1 MLLRYFTSLL
11 TSRFVFLL
19 LCTQLLTGCAN
30 TADMFSLKGLDSFAG
45 DMVDLFRSSE
55 EPIEIDPDELAEL
68 EAADKIK
75 LLWQS
80 SIGDS
85 EVAAFSPVFEDGAI
99 YAADEAGSLFRF
111 DAKTG
116 EQTWHI
122 DTKHKLSGGVGAG
135 SGIILVGTFKGE
147 VLAFDSRGNSQ
158 WKAQVTSE
166 VLSAPQVADNVAV
179 VRTGDGRIFGL
190 DALDGSR
197 KWVYQGATP
206 ALSVRSYAGALISR
220 GAVFAGFA
228 GGKLTAMSLL
238 NGNIGWEVAV
248 SQPRGVTELERMT
261 DVTSL
266 PAADDQFV
274 CAVAYQGRVACFDM
288 VDGGQIWARE
298 GSSNA
303 GLDMDNDY
311 VYVSK
316 DHNAVMAYDKRS
328 GAGVWRQSR
337 LASRK
342 LSAPLVRGHHVVVA
356 NYQGYVMLLRNYD
369 GAVVA
374 RSATDGSAI
383 RSHPKP
389 IPGGFVVQT
398 ENGGLY
404 AFTVQ

>member
-1 MLLRYFTSLL
+1 MASL
-11 TSRFVFLL
+11 RFVLLLFLL
-19 LCTQLLTGCAN
+19 QLLTGCAN
-30 TADMFSLKGLDSFAG
+30 TADMFSLRALDSLG
-45 DMVDLFRSSE
+45 SDIVDLVRGSE
-55 EPIEIDPDELAEL
+55 KEVELDPEELAEL
-68 EAADKIK
+68 EKADKVQ
-75 LLWQS
+75 LLWQNT
-80 SIGDS
+80 IGGS
-85 EVAAFSPVFEDGAI
+85 QIAAFSPVFEDGSV
-99 YAADEAGSLFRF
+99 YAADESGRLFRF
-111 DAKTG
+111 DASTG
-116 EQTWHI
+116 AQIWSI
-122 DTKHKLSGGVGAG
+122 DTQHKLSGGVGAG
-135 SGIILVGTFKGE
+135 SGMILVGTFQGE
-147 VLAFDSRGNSQ
+147 VLAFDQRGNSQ

-166 VLSAPQVADNVAV
+166 VLSAPQIANDVAV

-206 ALSVRSYAGALISR
+206 ALTVRSHASVLISR
-220 GAVFAGFA
+220 GAVFAGFP
-228 GGKLTAMSLL
+228 GGKLTAMNLF

-266 PAADDQFV
+266 PVVDDQFV
-274 CAVAYQGRVACFDM
+274 CAVAYQGRVACFDIM
-288 VDGGQIWARE
+288 DGGQIWVRD

-303 GLDMDNDY
+303 GLDIDNDY

-328 GAGVWRQSR
+328 GAGVWRQNR

-342 LSAPLVRGHHVVVA
+342 LSAPLVRGHYIVVA
-356 NYQGYVMLLRNYD
+356 NHQGYVTLLRNYD

-383 RSHPKP
+383 FTHPEP

-398 ENGGLY
+398 QKGGLY
-404 AFTVQ
+404 AFSVQ